1 MEKLFEKLSL
11 YDVLTSLFTGA
22 ILVWSLL
29 VINDHILQCCCQCC
43 QICHNRANVSIIDI
57 KNDISQFI
65 FISYFC
71 GLLWQRLIEGVFNAD
86 CKVSSYIASPFCR
99 NQSSLIKKQF
109 RKFVEL
115 YSIERNVEDDNILK
129 EYYNS
134 YYRLMNED
142 KLGNVPTL
150 EASSALA
157 KDLIF
162 ALPLFSTALCFNGNC
177 TCRIILISL
186 LIEIALFAIRYSCE
200 SKIHYLIW
208 EQDYFLHKGQWK
220 KSSSLSQ
227 ASKN

>member
-11 YDVLTSLFTGA
+11 YDLLTSVFTGS

-43 QICHNRANVSIIDI
+43 HICHNRANVSIIDI
-57 KNDISQFI
+57 KNNISQFM
-65 FISYFC
+65 FLSYFC
-71 GLLWQRLIEGVFNAD
+71 GLLWHRLIEGFVCDRFHD
-86 CKVSSYIASPFCR
+86 SSCPFFTSPFCR
-99 NQSSLIKKQF
+99 NQLALIKKQF
-109 RKFVEL
+109 NKLVTL
-115 YSIERNVEDDNILK
+115 YSIERNAEDENILK
-129 EYYNS
+129 EYNNS

-162 ALPLFSTALCFNGNC
+162 ALPLFSTALCFNGSC
-177 TCRIILISL
+177 ICRIILTSL
-186 LIEIALFAIRYSCE
+186 LIEIVLFAIRYSCE

-208 EQDYFLHKGQWK
+208 EQDYFLHNDQW
-220 KSSSLSQ
+220 
-227 ASKN
+227 